1 MLGRIQQL
9 FAVEELRRR
18 ILYTLGML
26 LVFRIGAHIPV
37 PGVDAAGIARALE
50 DAFGGGLFGFI
61 NMFTG
66 GAFAQFSLFSLGVI
80 PYINASI
87 ILSLLIPA
95 FPSLKKLQQE
105 GREGRKK
112 LTQYT
117 RWGTVGLALVQSF
130 AMAVLAAQGGVEV
143 VPNANFV
150 YYLGT
155 IIAFTAGTVFLM
167 WIGERITENGI
178 GNGISMLIMAGIVA
192 GLPLQLWNFYDVEI
206 GEGGVWAIWGI
217 LLPAVLVAVVALTV
231 IIQQGQ
237 RKIVIQY
244 AKRTS
249 GRRVYG
255 GHTTHLPMRVN
266 QGGVIPIIFASAIL
280 TLPSS
285 IAGWLAPLNL
295 PGWLAGALLW
305 VQYNL
310 APGRG
315 VYLGAYVL
323 LIFFFTYFYSSLVF
337 DTDDIAKNLRE
348 AGGFVPGVRPGEPTG
363 RYLGSVTNRLL
374 LVGGLF
380 LAGIAAMPFVFMFLS
395 QSETFFMVGGTS
407 ILILVGV
414 GIDTVMQIEA
424 HLVMR
429 QYESLVK
436 GSAFLGRKGL

>member
-1 MLGRIQQL
+1 VLGRVQQL
-9 FAVEELRRR
+9 FAVEELRKR

-37 PGVDAAGIARALE
+37 PGVDTRQLAEVLSG
-50 DAFGGGLFGFI
+50 AFGAGLFQFI
-61 NMFTG
+61 NLFTG
-66 GAFAQFSLFSLGVI
+66 GALQQFSLFSLGVI

-95 FPSLKKLQQE
+95 FPKLKKLQEE

-117 RWGTVGLALVQSF
+117 RWGTVALALVQSY
-130 AMAVLAAQGGVEV
+130 AMGVLVVQYGLAQPSVG
-143 VPNANFV
+143 FF
-150 YYLGT
+150 LST
-155 IIAFTAGTVFLM
+155 IISLTAGSIFLM
-167 WIGERITENGI
+167 WVGERMTENGV

-192 GLPLQLWNFYDVEI
+192 RLPAEI
-206 GEGGVWAIWGI
+206 QQAVLEISAGTVHPLWGI
-217 LLPAVLVAVVALTV
+217 GLIALFVGVVALTV
-231 IIQQGQ
+231 VIQQGQ

-255 GHTTHLPMRVN
+255 GHTTHLPLRVN

-285 IAGWLAPLNL
+285 IATWVPQLNWLQSY
-295 PGWLAGALLW
+295 
-305 VQYNL
+305 V
-310 APGRG
+310 APGSTI
-315 VYLGAYVL
+315 YLVAYVL

-337 DTDDIAKNLRE
+337 DPSDIAKNLRE
-348 AGGFVPGVRPGEPTG
+348 AGGFVPGVRPGQPTAD
-363 RYLGSVTNRLL
+363 YLASVTNRLL
-374 LVGGLF
+374 LVGAVF
-380 LAGIAAMPFVFMFLS
+380 LAGIAILPFVFTAASGLQGFS
-395 QSETFFMVGGTS
+395 IGGTS

-414 GIDTVMQIEA
+414 GIDTIMQIEA

-429 QYESLVK
+429 QYESLIK

>member
-1 MLGRIQQL
+1 VLGRIQQV
-9 FAVEELRRR
+9 FAIEELRRR

-37 PGVDAAGIARALE
+37 PGVDTKQLADVLSG
-50 DAFGGGLFGFI
+50 AFGAGLFQFI

-66 GAFAQFSLFSLGVI
+66 GALQQFSLFSLGVI

-95 FPSLKKLQQE
+95 FPKLKKLQEE

-117 RWGTVGLALVQSF
+117 RWGTVVLALAQSYAMGVLVVQYGLAQPSVGFFLS
-130 AMAVLAAQGGVEV
+130 
-143 VPNANFV
+143 
-150 YYLGT
+150 T
-155 IIAFTAGTVFLM
+155 IITLTAGSIFLM
-167 WIGERITENGI
+167 WVGERMTENGV

-192 GLPLQLWNFYDVEI
+192 RFPAEIQQSALEISAGTVHPL
-206 GEGGVWAIWGI
+206 WGI
-217 LLPAVLVAVVALTV
+217 GLIGLFVAVVALTV

-255 GHTTHLPMRVN
+255 GHTTHLPLRVN

-285 IAGWLAPLNL
+285 IATWVPQLNWLQSY
-295 PGWLAGALLW
+295 
-305 VQYNL
+305 V
-310 APGRG
+310 APGSTI
-315 VYLGAYVL
+315 YLVAYVL

-337 DTDDIAKNLRE
+337 DPNDIAKNLRE
-348 AGGFVPGVRPGEPTG
+348 AGGFVPGVRPGQPTADH
-363 RYLGSVTNRLL
+363 LGAVTNRLL

-380 LAGIAAMPFVFMFLS
+380 LAGIAVLPFVFSALS
-395 QSETFFMVGGTS
+395 NMRGFAIGGTS

-414 GIDTVMQIEA
+414 GIDTIMQIEA

>member
-1 MLGRIQQL
+1 MLGRMRQL

-37 PGVDAAGIARALE
+37 PGVDTAQLAG
-50 DAFGGGLFGFI
+50 AFEQTFGAGLFGFI

-66 GAFAQFSLFSLGVI
+66 GALQQFSLFSLGVI

-95 FPSLKKLQQE
+95 FPRLKKLQEE

-117 RWGTVGLALVQSF
+117 RWGTVVLALLQSY
-130 AMAVLAAQGGVEV
+130 AMSFLVRGYGLVEWPWGLFV
-143 VPNANFV
+143 VSTV
-150 YYLGT
+150 ISL
-155 IIAFTAGTVFLM
+155 TAGTVFLM
-167 WIGERITENGI
+167 WVGERMTENGV

-192 GLPLQLWNFYDVEI
+192 RLPAEI
-206 GEGGVWAIWGI
+206 QQAALEISAGTVHPLWAIGLI
-217 LLPAVLVAVVALTV
+217 GLFVAVVALTV
-231 IIQQGQ
+231 IVQQGQ

-255 GHTTHLPMRVN
+255 GHTTHLPLRVN

-285 IAGWLAPLNL
+285 IATWIPQLNWLQSY
-295 PGWLAGALLW
+295 
-305 VQYNL
+305 V
-310 APGRG
+310 APGTTI
-315 VYLGAYVL
+315 YLVAYVL

-337 DTDDIAKNLRE
+337 DPNDIAKNLRE
-348 AGGFVPGVRPGEPTG
+348 AGGFVPGVRPGQPTAG
-363 RYLGSVTNRLL
+363 YLGSVSNRLL

-380 LAGIAAMPFVFMFLS
+380 LAGIAVLPYIFSSLS
-395 QSETFFMVGGTS
+395 GLRGFSIGGTS

-414 GIDTVMQIEA
+414 GIDTIMQIEA

-429 QYESLVK
+429 QYESLIK

>member
-1 MLGRIQQL
+1 VLGRVQQL
-9 FAVEELRRR
+9 FAVEELRKR

-37 PGVDAAGIARALE
+37 PGVDTRQLAEVLSG
-50 DAFGGGLFGFI
+50 AFGAGLFQFI
-61 NMFTG
+61 NLFTG
-66 GAFAQFSLFSLGVI
+66 GALQQFSLFSLGVI

-95 FPSLKKLQQE
+95 FPKLKKLQEE

-117 RWGTVGLALVQSF
+117 RWGTVALALVQSY
-130 AMAVLAAQGGVEV
+130 AMGVLVVQYGLAQPSVG
-143 VPNANFV
+143 FF
-150 YYLGT
+150 LST
-155 IIAFTAGTVFLM
+155 IISLTAGSIFLM
-167 WIGERITENGI
+167 WVGERMTENGV

-192 GLPLQLWNFYDVEI
+192 RLPAEI
-206 GEGGVWAIWGI
+206 QQAVLEISAGTVHPLWGI
-217 LLPAVLVAVVALTV
+217 GLIALFVAVVALTV
-231 IIQQGQ
+231 VIQQGQ

-255 GHTTHLPMRVN
+255 GHTTHLPLRVN

-285 IAGWLAPLNL
+285 IATWVPQLNWLQSY
-295 PGWLAGALLW
+295 
-305 VQYNL
+305 V
-310 APGRG
+310 APGSTI
-315 VYLGAYVL
+315 YLVAYVL

-337 DTDDIAKNLRE
+337 DPNDIAKNLRE
-348 AGGFVPGVRPGEPTG
+348 AGGFVPGVRPGQPTAD
-363 RYLGSVTNRLL
+363 YLASVTNRLL
-374 LVGGLF
+374 LVGAVF
-380 LAGIAAMPFVFMFLS
+380 LAGIAILPFVFTAASGLQGFS
-395 QSETFFMVGGTS
+395 IGGTS

-414 GIDTVMQIEA
+414 GIDTIMQIEA

-429 QYESLVK
+429 QYESLIK
-436 GSAFLGRKGL
+436 GAAFLGRKGL

>member
-9 FAVEELRRR
+9 FAIEELRRR
-18 ILYTLGML
+18 IFYTLGML

-37 PGVDAAGIARALE
+37 PGVDTRQLAEVLSG
-50 DAFGGGLFGFI
+50 AFGAGLFQFI
-61 NMFTG
+61 NLFTG
-66 GAFAQFSLFSLGVI
+66 GALQQFSLFSLGVI

-95 FPSLKKLQQE
+95 FPRLKKLQEE

-117 RWGTVGLALVQSF
+117 RWGTVGLALVQSY
-130 AMAVLAAQGGVEV
+130 AMGFLVIQYGLAQPSVG
-143 VPNANFV
+143 FF
-150 YYLGT
+150 LGT
-155 IIAFTAGTVFLM
+155 VISLTAGTVFLM
-167 WIGERITENGI
+167 WVGERITENGV

-192 GLPLQLWNFYDVEI
+192 RLPAEI
-206 GEGGVWAIWGI
+206 QQAALEISAGTVHPLWGI
-217 LLPAVLVAVVALTV
+217 GLIGLFVGVVALTV

-255 GHTTHLPMRVN
+255 GHTTHLPLRVN

-285 IAGWLAPLNL
+285 IATWIPQLNWLQSY
-295 PGWLAGALLW
+295 
-305 VQYNL
+305 V
-310 APGRG
+310 APGSTI
-315 VYLGAYVL
+315 YLVAYVL

-337 DTDDIAKNLRE
+337 DPNDIAKNLRE
-348 AGGFVPGVRPGEPTG
+348 AGGFVPGVRPGQPTADH
-363 RYLGSVTNRLL
+363 LGAVTNRLL

-380 LAGIAAMPFVFMFLS
+380 LAGIAVLPFIFTALS
-395 QSETFFMVGGTS
+395 GMRGFSVGGTS

-414 GIDTVMQIEA
+414 GIDTIMQIEA

>member
-1 MLGRIQQL
+1 VLGRVQQL
-9 FAVEELRRR
+9 FAVEELRKR

-37 PGVDAAGIARALE
+37 PGVDTRQLAEVLSG
-50 DAFGGGLFGFI
+50 AFGAGLFQFI
-61 NMFTG
+61 NLFTG
-66 GAFAQFSLFSLGVI
+66 GALQQFSLFSLGVI

-95 FPSLKKLQQE
+95 FPKLKKLQEE

-117 RWGTVGLALVQSF
+117 RWGTVALALVQSY
-130 AMAVLAAQGGVEV
+130 AMGVLVVQYGLAQPSVG
-143 VPNANFV
+143 FF
-150 YYLGT
+150 LST
-155 IIAFTAGTVFLM
+155 IISLTAGSIFLM
-167 WIGERITENGI
+167 WVGERMTENGV

-192 GLPLQLWNFYDVEI
+192 RLPAEI
-206 GEGGVWAIWGI
+206 QQAVLEISAGTVHPLWGI
-217 LLPAVLVAVVALTV
+217 GLIALFVAVVALTV
-231 IIQQGQ
+231 VIQQGQ

-255 GHTTHLPMRVN
+255 GHTTHLPLRVN

-285 IAGWLAPLNL
+285 IATWVPQLNWLQSY
-295 PGWLAGALLW
+295 
-305 VQYNL
+305 V
-310 APGRG
+310 APGSTI
-315 VYLGAYVL
+315 YLVAYVL

-337 DTDDIAKNLRE
+337 DPNDIAKNLRE
-348 AGGFVPGVRPGEPTG
+348 AGGFVPGVRPGQPTAD
-363 RYLGSVTNRLL
+363 YLASVTNRLL
-374 LVGGLF
+374 LVGAVF
-380 LAGIAAMPFVFMFLS
+380 LAGIAILPFVFTAASGLQGFS
-395 QSETFFMVGGTS
+395 IGGTS

-414 GIDTVMQIEA
+414 GIDTIMQIEA

-429 QYESLVK
+429 QYESLIK